1 MFKIKFTV
9 FVLIASTTLLAD
21 IYLDNKSD
29 YPVRVSFHGDVCR
42 LFAADRY
49 EYVPCAEKE
58 IPINGT
64 TRFTGMKPETLAL
77 TQKESAIAPRI
88 IFSTIGFS
96 YACRV
101 WSASEQKYIF
111 LTLGGIALS
120 VEKDYLLTI
129 GKGYGFFPR
138 PYVECD
144 VQEKLDGED
153 LPCFSSH

>member
-1 MFKIKFTV
+1 MFKLRYTV
-9 FVLIASTTLLAD
+9 FALIASTPLLAD
-21 IYLDNKSD
+21 IHLDNKSD
-29 YPVRVSFHGDVCR
+29 HPVRVSFHGDVCR

-49 EYVPCAEKE
+49 EYVPCEEKE

-64 TRFTGMKPETLAL
+64 TRFAGMKPDSLAL

-88 IFSTIGFS
+88 IFSAIGFS
-96 YACRV
+96 YACRI
-101 WSASEQKYIF
+101 STGGEQKHYF

-120 VEKDYLLTI
+120 VEKDYFLTI
-129 GKGYGFFPR
+129 GKGYGYFPR

-144 VQEKLDGED
+144 LKENQDGED